1 MAEAILWGHCVT
13 ALDAVPA
20 HPVPGGPPRHCHLA
34 APQGSLTG
42 GCGPFPEQPCP
53 PPASR
58 AKGSKVSCLLSVRW
72 PKAGR
77 GPGLSPPAGTGAAA
91 ADSLCSEEAFGS
103 APAGCVTDQ
112 PECRQSALGK
122 RNVWCALVFSSNC
135 FMARSAGKI
144 FQNKAID
151 GNYISTLGDDG
162 MRALSALCKKHPSIR
177 QTHVIAACW
186 GWAGAGCGQLRRPF
200 RTEGTPGDLCSG

>member
-13 ALDAVPA
+13 ALDTVPA
-20 HPVPGGPPRHCHLA
+20 HPVLGGPRHCHLA
-34 APQGSLTG
+34 APQSSLTG

-53 PPASR
+53 PPASW
-58 AKGSKVSCLLSVRW
+58 AKEVKVSSLLSVRW
-72 PKAGR
+72 PNAGP
-77 GPGLSPPAGTGAAA
+77 GPGLSPPAGAAPA
-91 ADSLCSEEAFGS
+91 SADSLRSAEAFGHT
-103 APAGCVTDQ
+103 PAGCVTNQ
-112 PECRQSALGK
+112 PQRRQSALGK

-151 GNYISTLGDDG
+151 GNYISTLGTDG
-162 MRALSALCKKHPSIR
+162 MWTLSALCKKHPSIR

-186 GWAGAGCGQLRRPF
+186 GWAGAGRGQPRHPF
-200 RTEGTPGDLCSG
+200 RTEGTRGDVCSG